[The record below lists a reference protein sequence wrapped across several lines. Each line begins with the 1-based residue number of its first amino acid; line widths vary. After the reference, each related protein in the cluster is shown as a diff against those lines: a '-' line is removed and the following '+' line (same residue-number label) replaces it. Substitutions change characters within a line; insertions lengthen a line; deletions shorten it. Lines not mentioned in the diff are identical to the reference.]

1 VGTRALDFPVFDA
14 DNHFY
19 ETVDAFTRYLPPER
33 QGLIQYVQVKGRTKI
48 AVRGRISEFI
58 PNPTFE
64 VVAAPGAQVSYFKE
78 GNPGGKTRREI
89 MGQPIRSRPEFVEP
103 EPRLAVMDELG
114 LDRVLLWPTLASLL
128 EERLRDDP
136 PATHDMIHAYNRWL
150 FDQWTFDYKSRI
162 FPAPIITLPIVDR
175 ALEELDWVLERGAR
189 VILVRPAPVPGFLG
203 TRSPAMPEFDPFWSR
218 VADSGILVGMHAS
231 DSGYARYVNEWEGV
245 REGELL
251 PFADPNAFG
260 VLMTSLHRAI
270 FDTVCSLICHGL
282 CSRFPSLRFAPI
294 ENGSSWVRPALDA
307 LAWNYS
313 RHPHLF
319 AEDPAEVFR
328 RNIFVHPF
336 HEEDARGLVDLL
348 GPDRVVF
355 GSDWPHPEGLADPL
369 EFVDQLA
376 GLPDEDVR
384 KVMGGNVASVVG
396 GH

>member
-1 VGTRALDFPVFDA
+1 
-14 DNHFY
+14 
-19 ETVDAFTRYLPPER
+19 
-33 QGLIQYVQVKGRTKI
+33 
-48 AVRGRISEFI
+48 
-58 PNPTFE
+58 
-64 VVAAPGAQVSYFKE
+64 
-78 GNPGGKTRREI
+78 
-89 MGQPIRSRPEFVEP
+89 
-103 EPRLAVMDELG
+103 
-114 LDRVLLWPTLASLL
+114 
-128 EERLRDDP
+128 
-136 PATHDMIHAYNRWL
+136 
-150 FDQWTFDYKSRI
+150 
-162 FPAPIITLPIVDR
+162 
-175 ALEELDWVLERGAR
+175 
-189 VILVRPAPVPGFLG
+189 
-203 TRSPAMPEFDPFWSR
+203 
-218 VADSGILVGMHAS
+218 
-231 DSGYARYVNEWEGV
+231 
-245 REGELL
+245 
-251 PFADPNAFG
+251 
-260 VLMTSLHRAI
+260 
-270 FDTVCSLICHGL
+270 
-282 CSRFPSLRFAPI
+282 LRFAPI